1 MTRSLIILAF
11 GILKKY
17 IHLSIQLNVYTNKWI
32 WIFCRVNL
40 ASYINLL
47 THVTYGNK
55 IQEFFKNSLR
65 LGQTQACEARSS
77 AQRLGR
83 PEQPRAIE
91 ISHVLVDTLENSF
104 HLFFYPYFLSF
115 IFINLSIERSFIL
128 IRNSFF

>member
-32 WIFCRVNL
+32 WIFCKVNL

-55 IQEFFKNSLR
+55 IQE
-65 LGQTQACEARSS
+65 
-77 AQRLGR
+77 
-83 PEQPRAIE
+83 
-91 ISHVLVDTLENSF
+91 
-104 HLFFYPYFLSF
+104 LFFLKVPK
-115 IFINLSIERSFIL
+115 
-128 IRNSFF
+128 IRPNPSAGGTFKCPTLGPSVLR